1 MSEPSETGGLPLDLN
16 AHQHQQPTGSTIHQ
30 SSPPRVDYRK
40 TSQPSKDL
48 PKGSKAASPRRRLG
62 TTKQAPSG
70 PHTGSPRSEEQLG
83 LSPTNMSSHNNI
95 HYTRTGR
102 ISKAKKGLKVHNC
115 ENCGRPYDED
125 ALVCQ
130 VPGCGKTFVRV
141 DLLQRHQERQYAEPR
156 VVSAAILTSNSN
168 EPARD
173 SPEQSPEGSPESK
186 PMSLPAL
193 EQPMM
198 EMTTNSAS
206 TSFYETVSPVQ
217 ETAPFTSRQSGSMSV
232 AMEAMTPA
240 LWHEPYSPTPGYSS
254 SSGYASP
261 IASTDFSVFG
271 NPSYRA
277 RTPSNASMMDP
288 SWGYPSRSPA
298 STTSTMA
305 YTWCSNDK
313 GATGSNLAYMNACSF
328 PMTNMSIPTSMDAMT
343 GYGHFGPRTL
353 VQRDEEE
360 GVMLFGEEQ
369 YGMASIAHTQ
379 PFEQY
384 LDYYWR
390 LFHPTF
396 PVVHRPTSM
405 NPSPMLRAAMVAI
418 GSQYSADS
426 SDKKKGRD
434 LHDRC
439 LKLLE
444 WRDLKTSTEPDRLCD
459 FQAMFLIEVL
469 SQYRA
474 RRAAKVLSARFDKV
488 YHKAVEDCRSTTSKA
503 AELIAS
509 LAQLEHVTS
518 EHWTSWVELATRQRL
533 FLSCY
538 ILESQQPLLLAR
550 ESLLS
555 LIHDTHFDIPFPAH
569 GSLWDATGPIEWAAA
584 AQQHPYTPSY
594 VYEITSTS
602 LPGPLDTFQ
611 SSVILAV
618 HYNRQETS
626 TPYISSSTASRL
638 EHLLDDAPATK
649 RMLSVAKLVQVT
661 PIRALL
667 AVACETW
674 IFSEKVASAQAFAAL
689 KTTLRTWVA
698 QLWSTSETEGVPVKE
713 ALKLSID
720 ILQQAVSEQRDS
732 IPLEMG
738 TDMSIFFAALVLW
751 IVTVAAT
758 TRAKA
763 AHQKA
768 SQQIRRPSNSDPP
781 TLFTPTTWAS
791 ATPTSSSTS
800 TSTSQP
806 RSPII
811 SATPENPLLSHAQ
824 IIINTISF
832 LTDTLAMSDTTAS
845 SHQYLAD
852 HARRQTGCISLLL
865 WVKLRLRGV
874 PLEDQSGAMADAS
887 GEGLGELLEG
897 VVGSVETILRKGWG
911 DWSI

>member
-16 AHQHQQPTGSTIHQ
+16 THQQQQPTGSTIHQ
-30 SSPPRVDYRK
+30 PSPPRVDYRK
-40 TSQPSKDL
+40 TSQSSNDL
-48 PKGSKAASPRRRLG
+48 PKASKAASPRRRPG

-70 PHTGSPRSEEQLG
+70 PHTGSSRSEKQPG

-115 ENCGRPYDED
+115 ENCGRSYTRAEHLRRHQKNHAQED
-125 ALVCQ
+125 ALICQ

-141 DLLQRHQERQYAEPR
+141 DLLQRHQERH
-156 VVSAAILTSNSN
+156 N
-168 EPARD
+168 EPTRD
-173 SPEQSPEGSPESK
+173 SPEQSPEGSPEPTS
-186 PMSLPAL
+186 MSLPAL

-206 TSFYETVSPVQ
+206 TSYYETVSPVQ
-217 ETAPFTSRQSGSMSV
+217 ETAPFT
-232 AMEAMTPA
+232 
-240 LWHEPYSPTPGYSS
+240 
-254 SSGYASP
+254 SGYASP

-305 YTWCSNDK
+305 YPWGSSDK
-313 GATGSNLAYMNACSF
+313 GSTAPNLAYMNACSF

-384 LDYYWR
+384 LDYFWR

-396 PVVHRPTSM
+396 PIVHRPTSL
-405 NPSPMLRAAMVAI
+405 NPSPMLRAAMIAI

-426 SDKKKGRD
+426 TDKKKGRD

-444 WRDLKTSTEPDRLCD
+444 WRDLKGSTEPDRLCD

-474 RRAAKVLSARFDKV
+474 RRAAKVLSSRFDKV

-503 AELIAS
+503 AELLAS
-509 LAQLEHVTS
+509 LDQLEQVTP
-518 EHWTSWVELATRQRL
+518 EHWTSWVELATWQHL

-538 ILESQQPLLLAR
+538 ILESQQPVLLAR
-550 ESLLS
+550 EALTS
-555 LIHDTHFDIPFPAH
+555 LIHDSRFDIPFPAH
-569 GSLWDATGPIEWAAA
+569 GSLWDATSPIEWAAA
-584 AQQHPYTPSY
+584 AQQYPYTPSY
-594 VYEITSTS
+594 VDEVTSTS
-602 LPGPLDTFQ
+602 LPRPLDTFQ

-618 HYNRQETS
+618 HYSRHKIS
-626 TPYISSSTASRL
+626 TQYMSSSTTSSL

-667 AVACETW
+667 AVACESW
-674 IFSEKVASAQAFAAL
+674 IFSEKVATAQGFAAL
-689 KTTLRTWVA
+689 KTTLRTWIA
-698 QLWSTSETEGVPVKE
+698 QLWCTSSTEGAPVKE

-720 ILQQAVSEQRDS
+720 ILQQAVSEQRDR

-738 TDMSIFFAALVLW
+738 TDMSVFFAALVLW
-751 IVTVAAT
+751 AITVAAT
-758 TRAKA
+758 TRTKT

-768 SQQIRRPSNSDPP
+768 GQQNRRPSNSESPP
-781 TLFTPTTWAS
+781 IFSPTTWAS
-791 ATPTSSSTS
+791 APPTSSSTS

-806 RSPII
+806 HSPII

-845 SHQYLAD
+845 SHQHLAD

-874 PLEDQSGAMADAS
+874 SLEDQSGAAADAS

-897 VVGSVETILRKGWG
+897 VVGSIETILKKGWG
-911 DWSI
+911 DWGF

>member
-16 AHQHQQPTGSTIHQ
+16 AHQQQQPTGSTIHQ
-30 SSPPRVDYRK
+30 PSPPRVDYRK
-40 TSQPSKDL
+40 TSQSSNDL
-48 PKGSKAASPRRRLG
+48 PKASKAASPRRRPG

-70 PHTGSPRSEEQLG
+70 PHTGSSRSEEQPG

-125 ALVCQ
+125 ALICQ

-156 VVSAAILTSNSN
+156 VVSTAILTFSSN

-173 SPEQSPEGSPESK
+173 SPEQSPEGSPEPTS
-186 PMSLPAL
+186 MSLPAL

-198 EMTTNSAS
+198 DMTTNSAS

-217 ETAPFTSRQSGSMSV
+217 ETAPFT
-232 AMEAMTPA
+232 
-240 LWHEPYSPTPGYSS
+240 
-254 SSGYASP
+254 SGYASP

-305 YTWCSNDK
+305 YPWGSSEK
-313 GATGSNLAYMNACSF
+313 GSTAPNLAYMNACSF

-384 LDYYWR
+384 LDYFWR

-396 PVVHRPTSM
+396 PIVHRPTSL
-405 NPSPMLRAAMVAI
+405 NPSPMLRAAMIAI
-418 GSQYSADS
+418 GSQYSVDS

-444 WRDLKTSTEPDRLCD
+444 WRDLKGSTEPDRLCD

-474 RRAAKVLSARFDKV
+474 RRAAKVLSSRFDKV

-503 AELIAS
+503 AELLAS
-509 LAQLEHVTS
+509 LGQLEQVTP
-518 EHWTSWVELATRQRL
+518 EHWTSWVELATWQHL

-538 ILESQQPLLLAR
+538 ILESQQPTLLAR
-550 ESLLS
+550 EALTS
-555 LIHDTHFDIPFPAH
+555 LIHDSRFDIPFPAH
-569 GSLWDATGPIEWAAA
+569 GSLWDATSPIEWAAA
-584 AQQHPYTPSY
+584 AQQYPYTPSY
-594 VYEITSTS
+594 VDEATSTS
-602 LPGPLDTFQ
+602 LPRPLDTFQ

-618 HYNRQETS
+618 HYSRHKTS
-626 TPYISSSTASRL
+626 TPYMSSSTTSSL

-649 RMLSVAKLVQVT
+649 RMLSVAKLVQIT

-667 AVACETW
+667 AVACESW
-674 IFSEKVASAQAFAAL
+674 IFSEKVATAQAFAAL
-689 KTTLRTWVA
+689 KTTLRTWIA
-698 QLWSTSETEGVPVKE
+698 QLWSTSSTEGAPVKE

-720 ILQQAVSEQRDS
+720 ILQQAVSEQRDR

-738 TDMSIFFAALVLW
+738 TDMSVFFAALVLW
-751 IVTVAAT
+751 AITVAAT
-758 TRAKA
+758 TRTKAA

-768 SQQIRRPSNSDPP
+768 RQQNRRPSNSESPP
-781 TLFTPTTWAS
+781 IFSPTTWAS
-791 ATPTSSSTS
+791 APPTSSSTS

-806 RSPII
+806 HSPII

-845 SHQYLAD
+845 THQHLAD

-874 PLEDQSGAMADAS
+874 SLEDQSGAVADAS

-897 VVGSVETILRKGWG
+897 VVGSIETILKKGWG
-911 DWSI
+911 DWGI